1 MYGYLVGTTFLKS
14 MNPYFR
20 KHILNTLN
28 PREYFYLNTLF
39 VFLLMILVFLF
50 FENKDSVND
59 IIRNYKK
66 LKVSQIGCIF
76 IISFL
81 LVASSILLYELDKKY
96 NTPLINTILLKT
108 GSIIVLIVIGVG
120 IFGENYS
127 WSQILGILLTVMG
140 IYLIMQK
147 KE

>member
-127 WSQILGILLTVMG
+127 WSQILGILLTVTG

>member
-1 MYGYLVGTTFLKS
+1 
-14 MNPYFR
+14 
-20 KHILNTLN
+20 
-28 PREYFYLNTLF
+28 
-39 VFLLMILVFLF
+39 MILVFLF

-127 WSQILGILLTVMG
+127 WSQILGILLTVTG